1 MSKLFVHFW
10 QNFKEYF
17 VFVSLIVLSLYLI
30 TLDSSPKIQK
40 LRAVIFG
47 SYASLSSIFTELFD
61 FRNLKSENDNLR
73 KTNAE
78 LMLQLSKLRQ
88 DILLITELK
97 NSLAL
102 KDTFKYSLI
111 SSRIVSRQVNNHQ
124 ESSILDCGKKDGVE
138 IGMPVISDKGLVGI
152 VFSVSN
158 NFSLIRTLRNSDLS
172 LTIKS
177 ERTGEQGILKWKE
190 NNLRI
195 INVPKTYQIKKGD
208 RIVVSEISSI
218 VPIVFPVGVAYSI
231 ENIEKGIFNEIIVH
245 PFIDFDKLK
254 YVFVVP
260 VVASKEIKDL
270 ELNFLK
276 NLR

>member
-40 LRAVIFG
+40 LRAAIFG

-124 ESSILDCGKKDGVE
+124 ESFILDCGKKDGVE

>member
-124 ESSILDCGKKDGVE
+124 ESFILDCGKKDGVE